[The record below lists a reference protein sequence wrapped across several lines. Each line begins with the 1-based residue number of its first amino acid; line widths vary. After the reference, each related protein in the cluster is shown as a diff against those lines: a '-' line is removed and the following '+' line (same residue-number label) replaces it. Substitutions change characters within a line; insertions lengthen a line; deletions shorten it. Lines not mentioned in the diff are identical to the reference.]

1 MRAEVRP
8 YCAACVGLHAHGGD
22 GERGGGGSG
31 GADGER
37 GWREDAGGACRQAA
51 AGEGDGS
58 AEAVDGSDGECGGGG
73 VAGGDGSA
81 GGGSAEGEGGIGSGD
96 GGVADGGEKAVR
108 FIGEPGNEVNIGV
121 AAAAYRGAVEDGS
134 AAGEDIPERGVD
146 EGFAG
151 GIHELAEVGV
161 GFGVVHVDDAIAEVA
176 DEEIAGVDAEA
187 CGGREGDAIGRV
199 QIAASDSARDEV
211 SVEIEDVNDAASR
224 AGDLLAGVCRRANGV
239 GNPDLVVEDMNG
251 PGTVAGRQVG
261 ISKGAGEFGGFEV
274 LIEDLNR
281 GAGAKVGREKIAGGC
296 VGVEEGEAGIAGS

>member
-81 GGGSAEGEGGIGSGD
+81 GGGSAEGD

-187 CGGREGDAIGRV
+187 CGGR
-199 QIAASDSARDEV
+199 
-211 SVEIEDVNDAASR
+211 
-224 AGDLLAGVCRRANGV
+224 
-239 GNPDLVVEDMNG
+239 
-251 PGTVAGRQVG
+251 
-261 ISKGAGEFGGFEV
+261 
-274 LIEDLNR
+274 
-281 GAGAKVGREKIAGGC
+281 
-296 VGVEEGEAGIAGS
+296 